1 MPYKLHITMGTAKME
16 GIPSFNTSATLN
28 PFCNKMNQSDDKSLI
43 CTNCYAINTEKRY
56 PNLIPALERNIDL
69 YQRILLDSE
78 LPRLNYAIARF
89 DSFGEVHNEIHV
101 LNYFN
106 IARKNPETVF
116 GFWTKRK
123 DIIKKVLKMVSK
135 PANVILIH
143 SSCKKN
149 KVDKLP
155 GGYDKVF
162 TAHKKSDLKPSI
174 TINCSK
180 SCNDCRLCYSHNDV
194 IFINEIMK

>member
-1 MPYKLHITMGTAKME
+1 MPFKLHITIGSGKME
-16 GIPSFNTSATLN
+16 FIPSINTSTLKN
-28 PFCNKMNQSDDKSLI
+28 KFCDSMRLSNDKSLI
-43 CTNCYAINTEKRY
+43 CTNCYAANYEKMR
-56 PNLIPALERNIDL
+56 PSLVEALERNNDL
-69 YQRILLDSE
+69 FERILLESE

-123 DIIKKVLKMVSK
+123 DLIKKVLKMVSK
-135 PANVILIH
+135 PSNVILIH
-143 SSCKKN
+143 SSNKKN
-149 KVDKLP
+149 KVDRLP
-155 GGYDKVF
+155 AGYDKVF
-162 TAHKKSDLKPSI
+162 TAHKKSNLKPSV

-194 IFINEIMK
+194 VYINEIMK

>member
-16 GIPSFNTSATLN
+16 GIPTFNTAATLN
-28 PFCNKMNQSDDKSLI
+28 PFCIKMSQSAIKELI
-43 CTNCYAINTEKRY
+43 CTKCYAINTEKRY
-56 PNLIPALERNIDL
+56 PNLVNALERNVDL

-78 LPRLNYAIARF
+78 LPRLNYAIAR
-89 DSFGEVHNEIHV
+89 
-101 LNYFN
+101 FN

-143 SSCKKN
+143 SSNKKN

-155 GGYDKVF
+155 VGYDKVF
-162 TAHKKSDLKPSI
+162 TAHKKSDLKPNI
-174 TINCSK
+174 NINCSK
-180 SCNDCRLCYSHNDV
+180 SCNDCRLCYSHNNV
-194 IFINEIMK
+194 VFINEIMK